1 MPQTQYIIGTLC
13 RLPLILKTIN
23 FVRSKNLSLNNQ
35 IFPWL
40 QRYRGLNIWRCG
52 KKNSNPL
59 KLLPVKQ
66 CLFFFAYSK
75 IRSKLFENLQN
86 LKILVFSIILLN
98 FIILYFPWNVHRSLL
113 QEYHEGSNQ
122 GLFSSPRVG
131 WYAPID
137 PSHKPGRQPSPYPA
151 HSLSGNSW
159 KKPQSFFIKSSSPIS
174 IQWGRLLISI
184 LIYIKL
190 LNRIHI
196 HNIHAW
202 NKEKCRLK

>member
-1 MPQTQYIIGTLC
+1 M
-13 RLPLILKTIN
+13 
-23 FVRSKNLSLNNQ
+23 
-35 IFPWL
+35 WE
-40 QRYRGLNIWRCG
+40 
-52 KKNSNPL
+52 KNSNPL

-159 KKPQSFFIKSSSPIS
+159 KNHSLFCKVIVA
-174 IQWGRLLISI
+174 
-184 LIYIKL
+184 YINTMKTTFDFNFDL
-190 LNRIHI
+190 YQANKQDTRIHG
-196 HNIHAW
+196 
-202 NKEKCRLK
+202 NKEKLSIKKLLFDYLSTCNSKKKWKLK